1 MPSRLATVSDGGS
14 DAAGNAHAQAVA
26 AIEVIVLWLLLA
38 VIAIIAG
45 VKGVMP
51 VPAVIA
57 AVFLAPAAGFVTME
71 TLDCYRGRTRRHTCD
86 RW

>member
-38 VIAIIAG
+38 VIALLLFFGFTDAGQRIIERFAKRREAG
-45 VKGVMP
+45 
-51 VPAVIA
+51 
-57 AVFLAPAAGFVTME
+57 E
-71 TLDCYRGRTRRHTCD
+71 SRGKFGGQ
-86 RW
+86 